1 MVACLSRLMHIDEK
15 ILVIDGDLNQI
26 SLFQVEQ
33 ALILSHIHRNETRL
47 PFTCIDS
54 GLVTSHFLHGPEK
67 DPVPGHMLSITFVSR
82 RSGMSQGDEY
92 YHPHRQTT

>member
-1 MVACLSRLMHIDEK
+1 MHIDEK

-26 SLFQVEQ
+26 SLFQIEQ

-54 GLVTSHFLHGPEK
+54 GLVTSHFLDGPEK
-67 DPVPGHMLSITFVSR
+67 YPVPGHMLCITLVSR
-82 RSGMSQGDEY
+82 GSGISHGTDGY
-92 YHPHRQTT
+92 YQR